1 MPESEKVV
9 SIVKQELENALSIAD
24 LRGDIKVVKSELDGV
39 REQQK
44 SHHTSTQ
51 ESFKD
56 LGVKID
62 DLTAVM
68 NKGKGAFAVA
78 LMAAGTVGAL
88 ISKVLGYLFTK
99 TIN

>member
-1 MPESEKVV
+1 MKEVV

-44 SHHTSTQ
+44 SHHTTTQ
-51 ESFKD
+51 ASFKEIGSK
-56 LGVKID
+56 LD

-88 ISKVLGYLFTK
+88 ISKILAYAFSK